1 MLSVGKLIGA
11 LGAILSICWIP
22 AWMAFNSVSRPRRSS
37 MALFFDA
44 DDAPAPAE
52 DDDDAIAVAAPNSGK
67 EAALVDGAL
76 EES

>member
-1 MLSVGKLIGA
+1 
-11 LGAILSICWIP
+11 
-22 AWMAFNSVSRPRRSS
+22 

>member
-44 DDAPAPAE
+44 DDAPAE